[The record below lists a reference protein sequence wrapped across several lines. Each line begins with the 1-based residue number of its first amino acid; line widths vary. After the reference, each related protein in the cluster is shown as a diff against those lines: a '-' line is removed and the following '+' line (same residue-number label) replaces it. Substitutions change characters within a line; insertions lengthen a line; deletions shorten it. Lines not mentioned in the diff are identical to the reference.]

1 MLALVIRR
9 RTAPRI
15 SERDWLWF
23 VGASILQG
31 QSLTNAPCKQYMQQH
46 IGLMERSASYTGRR
60 FTLQAR
66 YSF

>member
-15 SERDWLWF
+15 SRRVWLWF

-31 QSLTNAPCKQYMQQH
+31 RSLTNAPYKQYMQQH
-46 IGLMERSASYTGRR
+46 IDLMERAASCTGRR

-66 YSF
+66 CSF